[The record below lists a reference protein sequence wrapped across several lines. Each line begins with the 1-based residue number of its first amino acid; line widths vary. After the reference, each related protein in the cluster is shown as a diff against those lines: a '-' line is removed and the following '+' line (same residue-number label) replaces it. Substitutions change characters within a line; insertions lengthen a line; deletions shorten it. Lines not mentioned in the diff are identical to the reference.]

1 MIEPLPPGSL
11 PLPSTSAPQDALAR
25 VPAFLPWAMPQRQAS
40 PPAPSACPP
49 LAQPACPP
57 TASTPYPPSPTPV
70 QSVLQ
75 PAPSMPPAAP
85 PPSTPS
91 LPISEGLGGL
101 PSMSPWR
108 PGVATLPREVPPS
121 PIALGA
127 SVAPPVPPTHAPPA
141 HVEATIGDCLPMPP
155 TAASAEAVG
164 PTPLAATASPAE
176 STAISVEVEAH
187 LLDPRG
193 GREIVIV
200 PMRLRATGHLAQSA
214 DARSWSPVGD
224 GAMASA
230 PSIPTPMPRPV
241 VPRPSVAGA
250 PALHPRAL
258 EGETG
263 ALPPWISAFRADDAG
278 VEEDTSS
285 RSPTTAAETAN
296 WLMRRLA
303 LVQQAGRAPTLWL
316 RDYRLDPDEAFRV
329 AADLHRLARDRG
341 VALDRI
347 VVNGREHRPDP
358 GAPVRAEPQE

>member
-11 PLPSTSAPQDALAR
+11 PLPSTSATQDAVAR

-40 PPAPSACPP
+40 PPAPSPSP
-49 LAQPACPP
+49 CPP
-57 TASTPYPPSPTPV
+57 TPTSVVSTPALPEPS
-70 QSVLQ
+70 
-75 PAPSMPPAAP
+75 APPAALP
-85 PPSTPS
+85 PFPPS
-91 LPISEGLGGL
+91 LPTVE
-101 PSMSPWR
+101 R
-108 PGVATLPREVPPS
+108 PGGMPAMPPRPPGAMTSSPEATPS
-121 PIALGA
+121 PPVSGA
-127 SVAPPVPPTHAPPA
+127 FAPPPALPA
-141 HVEATIGDCLPMPP
+141 HRDAPIDGFPSA
-155 TAASAEAVG
+155 AASTEAVG
-164 PTPLAATASPAE
+164 PTPLAATASPVE
-176 STAISVEVEAH
+176 SIGTAVEVEAH
-187 LLDPRG
+187 LVDPRG
-193 GREIVIV
+193 VREIVIV

-214 DARSWSPVGD
+214 DARSRSPVGD

-230 PSIPTPMPRPV
+230 PSIPAPMPMPV

-250 PALHPRAL
+250 PALHPRAV
-258 EGETG
+258 EGEEG

>member
-11 PLPSTSAPQDALAR
+11 PLPSTSAPQDAVAR

-49 LAQPACPP
+49 TPTSGLSAPALPE
-57 TASTPYPPSPTPV
+57 PS
-70 QSVLQ
+70 
-75 PAPSMPPAAP
+75 APPAALP
-85 PPSTPS
+85 PFPPS
-91 LPISEGLGGL
+91 LPMGERPGGL
-101 PSMSPWR
+101 PAMPPRMPGALASP
-108 PGVATLPREVPPS
+108 PDTTPS
-121 PIALGA
+121 PHVPGA
-127 SVAPPVPPTHAPPA
+127 FAPEPVLPADRDAPIDGGPSA
-141 HVEATIGDCLPMPP
+141 
-155 TAASAEAVG
+155 AASAEAVG
-164 PTPLAATASPAE
+164 PMPLAATASPVE
-176 STAISVEVEAH
+176 SIGIAVEVEAH

-193 GREIVIV
+193 GRELVIV
-200 PMRLRATGHLAQSA
+200 PMRLRATGRLAQSA
-214 DARSWSPVGD
+214 DARSWPPVGD

-230 PSIPTPMPRPV
+230 PSIPAPMPMPA
-241 VPRPSVAGA
+241 VPRPSFAGA
-250 PALHPRAL
+250 PALHPRAV

-263 ALPPWISAFRADDAG
+263 ALTPWISALRPDDAG
-278 VEEDTSS
+278 LEEDTSP
-285 RSPTTAAETAN
+285 RSPTTAADTAN

-358 GAPVRAEPQE
+358 GAPARAEPQE